1 VFLLFAFSLQLK
13 LRHFGDGYPQDAHL
27 FDCTAQERLPHRLQS
42 LCVLPFLLPKE
53 VVEQIC
59 KLAKK
64 GLPPSTIGRQLR
76 DSNGSGSMRAVTGRK
91 ILRIVKHN
99 GRAPEI
105 PEDLYMLIKRAVTL
119 RKHLEKHRKD
129 MAMKFRLVLVE
140 SRVHR
145 LARYY
150 RRVKHLPA
158 NWKYEAS
165 TASALVA

>member
-1 VFLLFAFSLQLK
+1 MGRMHSNGKGISRSCRPYRRTPPAWLK
-13 LRHFGDGYPQDAHL
+13 
-27 FDCTAQERLPHRLQS
+27 TTS
-42 LCVLPFLLPKE
+42 KE

-76 DSNGSGSMRAVTGRK
+76 DSNGIGSIRAVTGRK
-91 ILRIVKHN
+91 ILRILKHN
-99 GRAPEI
+99 GLAPEI